1 MNIEKINLRKEEVW
15 MGVKRKKKK
24 KMNNI
29 LKKKMYILG
38 FMDLRLLTRDNIK
51 SNQIKTLEKPWK
63 KEGPLQ

>member
-15 MGVKRKKKK
+15 MGVKKKRK

-29 LKKKMYILG
+29 YIKKLYILG

-51 SNQIKTLEKPWK
+51 SNQIK
-63 KEGPLQ
+63 G